1 MWHTQSSLLL
11 RKKEPTREKK
21 KKKKNKIKQGA
32 RLLETLKKS
41 HNTNTEFHY
50 KEVTI
55 TSEGYKISLCISK
68 VQLAKPFFTSA
79 NTRSRQKPQE
89 KGRREGKRKRR
100 TRRKRR
106 GEGKRKRG
114 RKRKK
119 RRKKKNTE
127 KAGLKSFPFKA
138 HRPLR
143 MPSLA

>member
-1 MWHTQSSLLL
+1 MAHTEFPTPQ
-11 RKKEPTREKK
+11 KERTHKGKEEEKK
-21 KKKKNKIKQGA
+21 KKIKQGA
-32 RLLETLKKS
+32 RLPESFKKS

-55 TSEGYKISLCISK
+55 TSEGHKISLCISK
-68 VQLAKPFFTSA
+68 IQLTKRFFTSA

-100 TRRKRR
+100 RRRKRR

-119 RRKKKNTE
+119 RRKKNNTE

-138 HRPLR
+138 HHPLR
-143 MPSLA
+143 MCSLA